1 MLFGRTYAGIYVSQ
15 PIIDGLASITGAE
28 VESLMSLRLDRITS
42 TITQV
47 FILAGNRAITIGI
60 ALGIVSLSLKV
71 LMGVDRSYLGSE
83 E

>member
-1 MLFGRTYAGIYVSQ
+1 
-15 PIIDGLASITGAE
+15 
-28 VESLMSLRLDRITS
+28 MSLRLDRLTSAITN
-42 TITQV
+42 V